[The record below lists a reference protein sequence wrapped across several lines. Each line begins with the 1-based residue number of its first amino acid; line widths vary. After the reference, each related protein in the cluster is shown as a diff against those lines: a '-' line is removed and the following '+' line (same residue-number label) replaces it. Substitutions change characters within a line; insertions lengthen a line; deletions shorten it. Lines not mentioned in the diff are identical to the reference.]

1 MTHSL
6 SQSIS
11 DLAAYSPRSALSAVT
26 SPARR
31 GGGGFAGLKDNDFP
45 PQTEDA
51 YESSATPAIN
61 IADILGTLCRGW
73 RLLAFGSLIGLMLA
87 VAYIAYAPALYRS
100 NARVLID
107 LSVNRYLQSNKIV
120 DEPTFHQAE
129 IGSQVY
135 ILSSESVIVPVVR
148 SMNLVHDTEFVG
160 SPNAADGKIAKFKK
174 FVKQLIG
181 LNAGADTDAGLDPEA
196 ALERKAVENFLSRL
210 TVYREDVGNVINV
223 AFASAEPKK
232 AADIANAVA
241 DTYIAT
247 TFEAKYNSTKTMSQ
261 WLQDRLKELKEQAI
275 QADRALQDYKIANN
289 LVNTGKGQLGGDELT
304 RLNLQLTEARI
315 AMAEAKARLERIDEQ
330 LNNEGVS
337 TAAETE
343 LRMPNSGAK
352 SGALSYALNNSDLVR
367 LRAQYRELDGRA
379 NDIRARVGGDHSLV
393 VKLRQKMDELRSSIR
408 EEEQRIADSYSNE
421 YQIAKAKENEL
432 AASLAKLIE
441 QTEVNSQSQVKM
453 RELESSAETFRTL
466 YNSFLQKFNEINTVQ
481 SQTIPVQD
489 ARIVTRAAPPLQKSY
504 KKEAAVL
511 AGGLIFGLLLGAG
524 AAMGREWVADVFR
537 TPKAVEQVTNRTCVI
552 LPMVEPKPKSGAKF
566 WHATRLQPIEEFILD
581 APYSRFTESLRNIK
595 ALIDTGPRVE
605 GAKVIGVVSSL
616 AREGKTTIAANL
628 AALMIASSG
637 ARTLIIDADLHRRLL
652 TAALAPEATRGLIEA
667 LDDPSQLPSLVCKRE
682 RSGLDI
688 LPCALSTRVPNA
700 AELLG
705 SAKMEELLAVARR
718 AYDYI
723 IVEVAPI
730 MSVVDIKMIERFI
743 DSFIFVVEWG
753 HTKRSLVLEALAE
766 APNMHERV
774 SGIVLNKVDPTALR
788 SIEAYKGDRFRNY
801 YEE

>member
-1 MTHSL
+1 M
-6 SQSIS
+6 
-11 DLAAYSPRSALSAVT
+11 RVE
-26 SPARR
+26 
-31 GGGGFAGLKDNDFP
+31 NVNVP

-51 YESSATPAIN
+51 YESGTTPAIN
-61 IADILGTLCRGW
+61 IADILGTLRRGW
-73 RLLAFGSLIGLMLA
+73 RLVALGSLIGLMLA
-87 VAYIAYAPALYRS
+87 VAYVVYAPALYKS
-100 NARVLID
+100 TARILID

-148 SMNLVHDTEFVG
+148 SMNLTHDTEFVG
-160 SPNAADGKIAKFKK
+160 SPNAADGKIANFKK

-181 LNAGADTDAGLDPEA
+181 LNAGADTDAGIDPEA

-223 AFASAEPKK
+223 GFASAEPKK

-241 DTYIAT
+241 DTYITT
-247 TFEAKYNSTKTMSQ
+247 TFEAKFNSTKTMSQ

-289 LVNTGKGQLGGDELT
+289 LMNTGKGQLGTDELT
-304 RLNLQLTEARI
+304 RLNVQLTEARI
-315 AMAEAKARLERIDEQ
+315 AMAEAKARLERIEQ

-337 TAAETE
+337 TVAEIE
-343 LRMPNSGAK
+343 ARMSGAR
-352 SGALSYALNNSDLVR
+352 SGTLSYALNNSDLVR
-367 LRAQYRELDGRA
+367 LRAQFRELDGRA
-379 NDIRARVGGDHSLV
+379 NDIRARVGGDHNLV
-393 VKLRQKMDELRSSIR
+393 VKLRQKMDELRSSMR
-408 EEEQRIADSYSNE
+408 EEEQRISDTYSNE

-432 AASLAKLIE
+432 ATSLAKLIE
-441 QTEVNSQSQVKM
+441 QIEVNSQAQVKM

-466 YNSFLQKFNEINTVQ
+466 YNSFLQKFNEINTIQ

-537 TPKAVEQVTNRTCVI
+537 TPKAVEQVTNRPCVI
-552 LPMVEPKPKSGAKF
+552 LPMVEAKRQSRAKF

-595 ALIDTGPRVE
+595 AFIDTGPRVE

-652 TAALAPEATRGLIEA
+652 TAALAPEATQGLIEA
-667 LDDPSQLPSLVCKRE
+667 LDDPSQLPSLVSKRE
-682 RSGLDI
+682 RSGLHV
-688 LPCALSTRVPNA
+688 LPCVLSTRVPNA

-705 SAKMEELLAVARR
+705 SVKMEELLAVARR
-718 AYDYI
+718 TYDYI

-730 MSVVDIKMIERFI
+730 MSVVDVKMIERFI

-753 HTKRSLVLEALAE
+753 HTKRSLVLEALSE

-774 SGIVLNKVDPTALR
+774 SGIVLNKADPLALR
-788 SIEAYKGDRFRNY
+788 SIEAYKGERFRNY

>member
-6 SQSIS
+6 SRSIS
-11 DLAAYSPRSALSAVT
+11 DLAPYSPRSALSSVI

-31 GGGGFAGLKDNDFP
+31 GGGGFAVLKDNDFP
-45 PQTEDA
+45 PQSEDA
-51 YESSATPAIN
+51 YASSGTPGIN
-61 IADILGTLCRGW
+61 VADILGTLRRGW
-73 RLLAFGSLIGLMLA
+73 LFLALGSLFGLMLA
-87 VAYIAYAPALYRS
+87 VAYIVYAPALYRS
-100 NARVLID
+100 NARILID

-148 SMNLVHDTEFVG
+148 SMNLAHDTEFVG
-160 SPNAADGKIAKFKK
+160 SPNAADSKIAKLKNV
-174 FVKQLIG
+174 VKQLIG
-181 LNAGADTDAGLDPEA
+181 LKADADTDAGIDPEA

-223 AFASAEPKK
+223 GFASAEPKK

-247 TFEAKYNSTKTMSQ
+247 TFEAKFNSTKTMSQ
-261 WLQDRLKELKEQAI
+261 WLQDRLRELKEQAI
-275 QADRALQDYKIANN
+275 EADRALQDYKIANN
-289 LVNTGKGQLGGDELT
+289 LMNTGKGQLGADELT

-315 AMAEAKARLERIDEQ
+315 AMAEAKARLERIEQ

-352 SGALSYALNNSDLVR
+352 SAALSYALNNSDLVR
-367 LRAQYRELDGRA
+367 LRAQYRELDGRV
-379 NDIRARVGGDHSLV
+379 NDIGARVGTDHGLV

-408 EEEQRIADSYSNE
+408 EEEQRIGDSYSNE
-421 YQIAKAKENEL
+421 YQIAKARENEL

-441 QTEVNSQSQVKM
+441 QTEVNSQAQVKM

-481 SQTIPVQD
+481 TQTIPVQD

-552 LPMVEPKPKSGAKF
+552 LPMVEAKRVARAKF
-566 WHATRLQPIEEFILD
+566 WHATRWQPIEEFILD

-652 TAALAPEATRGLIEA
+652 TAALAPEATQGLTEA

-682 RSGLDI
+682 RSGLHSLDSRSQCSRAAWFGEDGRVAGGRAQG
-688 LPCALSTRVPNA
+688 LRLHHRRGCADHVGR
-700 AELLG
+700 G
-705 SAKMEELLAVARR
+705 HQDDR
-718 AYDYI
+718 AL
-723 IVEVAPI
+723 
-730 MSVVDIKMIERFI
+730 
-743 DSFIFVVEWG
+743 
-753 HTKRSLVLEALAE
+753 H
-766 APNMHERV
+766 
-774 SGIVLNKVDPTALR
+774 
-788 SIEAYKGDRFRNY
+788 
-801 YEE
+801 